1 MIDEV
6 KQLIANGV
14 DPEKLKFYGLE
25 YKLITQYLQNELNYN
40 DMFQKLNTSIHQF
53 AKRQSTWFR
62 KMEKNGFKIHWID
75 GNFSLEEKLSVIKKQ
90 ID

>member
-1 MIDEV
+1 
-6 KQLIANGV
+6 GV

-40 DMFQKLNTSIHQF
+40 DMFQKLNTAIHQF

-62 KMEKNGFKIHWID
+62 KMEKDGFNIHWID
-75 GNFSLEEKLSVIKKQ
+75 GNLTLEEKLSLIKSM
-90 ID
+90 I